1 LKENIKVYLNEEMS
15 GGSRMS
21 RASERKQTI
30 TRTLRGK
37 KMIGESVFGA
47 ENYKTNEKQNDQAEE
62 IGAENFIAH

>member
-1 LKENIKVYLNEEMS
+1 
-15 GGSRMS
+15 MS